1 MCIRAAVPQAD
12 MVHFRE
18 KVALKTSN
26 KNQKLLIAAHSCSPL
41 PITAI
46 SVSSSLIFREYVQD
60 FRIDQVSGLK
70 HKPCPSVSDLPAT
83 GNGNWLLVARNPLRW
98 LPQAIQQRRQE
109 RLVTSQLGYAT
120 TDAQN
125 QASSY

>member
-1 MCIRAAVPQAD
+1 MHDIYLHVCCFNPFHIPAFLPAFLSQMCRY
-12 MVHFRE
+12 F
-18 KVALKTSN
+18 
-26 KNQKLLIAAHSCSPL
+26 
-41 PITAI
+41 
-46 SVSSSLIFREYVQD
+46 
-60 FRIDQVSGLK
+60 GLK

-83 GNGNWLLVARNPLRW
+83 GNGNWLRVARNPLRW